1 MHRAQT
7 TGKSVGLVIFAK
19 NEESSISFV
28 LDDVSKHISCRNIF
42 VIDGHSKDKTPV
54 IVREKNINLFLDPK
68 KGKGSAIRFAIEN
81 IDRDILIFM
90 DSDGSH
96 QAKEIPLLLEPILKN
111 DELAMVIGSRFKGGS
126 EEFSDSL
133 GSVFRFIGN
142 LASVSIINLLWKAK
156 LTDVQNGFRAIRRS
170 VIKKMQLTENNFAI
184 EQEMVMK
191 CLKNKK
197 KISEIPSWELKRRYN
212 NSHIKAHQMLP
223 KFIFSFIKNI
233 FYA

>member
-1 MHRAQT
+1 MPKMRT
-7 TGKSVGLVIFAK
+7 DKNSVGLVIFTK
-19 NEESSISFV
+19 NEENSVSFV
-28 LDDVSKHISCRNIF
+28 LDEASKYISCENIF
-42 VIDGHSKDKTPV
+42 VIDGHSNDKTPV
-54 IVREKNINLFLDPK
+54 IVRKKNINLFLDPK
-68 KGKGSAIRFAIEN
+68 KGKGSAIRFAIEK
-81 IDRDILIFM
+81 IERDILIFM

-111 DELAMVIGSRFKGGS
+111 DELAMVVGSRFRGGS

-133 GSVFRFIGN
+133 DSFFRFIGN
-142 LASVSIINLLWKAK
+142 LTSVFVINLLWKAK
-156 LTDVQNGFRAIRRS
+156 LTDVQNGFRAVRRPT
-170 VIKKMQLTENNFAI
+170 IKKMQLTENNFAI

-191 CLKNKK
+191 CLKNKE